1 MRERP
6 CEDRRRPA
14 IASLAPPA
22 YFSEEGLHRLRRP
35 SIERVLSLRF
45 LFRLVGLLALVAAVI
60 AGTIDAIA
68 SVAAGALRLTSLGA
82 AWTNLAPVSLATL
95 RTDVGAH
102 AGAWLVEPALDWLL
116 SEPVV
121 VVLGVLSLLFYCAG
135 YRRQRVT
142 RRRFALR

>member
-1 MRERP
+1 M
-6 CEDRRRPA
+6 
-14 IASLAPPA
+14 
-22 YFSEEGLHRLRRP
+22 
-35 SIERVLSLRF
+35 RF

-68 SVAAGALRLTSLGA
+68 SVAAGALRLTSVST
-82 AWTNLAPVSLATL
+82 AWMNLAPVSLATL

-102 AGAWLVEPALDWLL
+102 AGAWLAEPALDWLL

-135 YRRQRVT
+135 YRRQPVT